1 MSDYRPRWAVKEP
14 TPLPTQ
20 TSGPYVPPSDP
31 SVTALEKLQA
41 NKPLTAE
48 EKAVVAKMPASQLP
62 GGGAKND
69 EYKAPYWEST
79 SAAEPVS
86 VRSLPMDKR
95 PKNFTSVDEMLVPR
109 TPANVVKTASMA
121 GAPTP
126 PVAPNAIPIPTVQT
140 APIMDNAKTAPPART
155 APPVSDTMVSGAL
168 VGGALASGGPAGAM
182 KADAVLSQPVTREQA
197 TKAVDAMA
205 QFLSANPDGAT
216 LANILDAVGV
226 SLSAYGGT
234 QRETMLQQRKKA
246 ELQVAQQKALKQ
258 AEAEATAQQAEVN
271 FQRQMAML
279 AENARI
285 AEIAAVN
292 ARTAEER
299 AAALASKKQLD
310 NQMALAIQ
318 QHDLALQRLP
328 AEIAANRAIAGGQ
341 VNINQVVEDMFK

>member
-1 MSDYRPRWAVKEP
+1 
-14 TPLPTQ
+14 
-20 TSGPYVPPSDP
+20 
-31 SVTALEKLQA
+31 
-41 NKPLTAE
+41 
-48 EKAVVAKMPASQLP
+48 
-62 GGGAKND
+62 
-69 EYKAPYWEST
+69 
-79 SAAEPVS
+79 
-86 VRSLPMDKR
+86 
-95 PKNFTSVDEMLVPR
+95 
-109 TPANVVKTASMA
+109 
-121 GAPTP
+121 
-126 PVAPNAIPIPTVQT
+126 
-140 APIMDNAKTAPPART
+140 
-155 APPVSDTMVSGAL
+155 
-168 VGGALASGGPAGAM
+168 
-182 KADAVLSQPVTREQA
+182 
-197 TKAVDAMA
+197 
-205 QFLSANPDGAT
+205 
-216 LANILDAVGV
+216 
-226 SLSAYGGT
+226 
-234 QRETMLQQRKKA
+234 MLQQRKKA